1 MLKLRDVKISFL
13 SSEGLLAPVDSVD
26 IDLKEKETF
35 TIIGESGCGK
45 SLIANSILGLL
56 PKDAEISGRI
66 YLEEEDLLSLP
77 EKSLKKIRGRR
88 VGMVF
93 QNPSSSL
100 NPVFTMRSQL
110 AEIMKYSGMSP
121 ALQNMVDLMQKV
133 GINDPLHRLAQY
145 PHQLSGGLKQRFAV
159 AFGTAS
165 DPDIL
170 IADEPTTG
178 LDITLKMQLI
188 DMLAQ
193 LHSQRSILLIT
204 HDLDVAYTLSD
215 KIGVMYAGEI
225 VEVAPVSSFFS
236 KPLHPYSRKLI
247 ESHPLRE
254 MKPIPG
260 NSPHIAERPQGC
272 RFSSRCEH
280 GDLCCCSTH
289 PEMVQVDEDRFVRC
303 LAYA

>member
-1 MLKLRDVKISFL
+1 MLKLRDVKISFP
-13 SSEGLLAPVDSVD
+13 SSEGLLVPVDSVD
-26 IDLKEKETF
+26 IDLDEKETF
-35 TIIGESGCGK
+35 AIIGESGCGK

-56 PKDAEISGRI
+56 PKDAEVSGRI

-121 ALQNMVDLMQKV
+121 TLQNMADITQSV
-133 GINDPLHRLAQY
+133 GITDPLHRLAQY

-178 LDITLKMQLI
+178 LDITIKMQLI

-236 KPLHPYSRKLI
+236 KPLHPYSRRLI
-247 ESHPLRE
+247 ESHPLRG

-280 GDLCCCSTH
+280 GNFCCCSTH
-289 PEMVQVDEDRFVRC
+289 PEMVKVDEDRFVRC

>member
-225 VEVAPVSSFFS
+225 VEVAPVSSFFQN
-236 KPLHPYSRKLI
+236 LCIR
-247 ESHPLRE
+247 
-254 MKPIPG
+254 IPG
-260 NSPHIAERPQGC
+260 N
-272 RFSSRCEH
+272 
-280 GDLCCCSTH
+280 
-289 PEMVQVDEDRFVRC
+289 
-303 LAYA
+303 